1 VSPCITIRSKGV
13 QRCAL
18 TTTPAS
24 DLHISLKE
32 GKFEWPAS
40 FPKNKFARTYSWTP
54 KQLNLLNFLNF
65 LNHFNPFNPF
75 NPFNCPKARSTFLE
89 YIDKIHIFVNQKH

>member
-1 VSPCITIRSKGV
+1 VSPYITIRRIGV
-13 QRCAL
+13 QRCGL

-32 GKFEWPAS
+32 GKFEWPVS

-54 KQLNLLNFLNF
+54 KQLNLLNFLN
-65 LNHFNPFNPF
+65 PFNPF
-75 NPFNCPKARSTFLE
+75 NLFNWPKAPRTIVFS
-89 YIDKIHIFVNQKH
+89 